1 MNPRAMPAS
10 SKQKRATA
18 TVASAPSTAAQLRA
32 LRGRRRK
39 IYGEA
44 SRLFLEKGYDATSMS
59 DIAQAVNITKAG
71 LYHFVSGKEELLF
84 SLLSVAMDE
93 IMEDVV
99 TPALAVEDPRDRL
112 KVIISNHLRSIG
124 RTTRRRANPLT
135 MLADEPA
142 GLGPE
147 NRRLIDERK
156 RAYHGLIR
164 DTIEAL
170 RQRGDAPASLD
181 PGVAAHC
188 ILGMILW
195 MVRWRRP
202 GGRLELDHIV
212 DQIVTLALASV
223 SGANAP
229 TAVRCPGM
237 TARPRA
243 MAGAFD

>member
-1 MNPRAMPAS
+1 MNPRATPAS
-10 SKQKRATA
+10 SKQKRTI
-18 TVASAPSTAAQLRA
+18 ASAAGAPSTAAELRA

-39 IYGEA
+39 IYDEA
-44 SRLFLEKGYDATSMS
+44 SRLFLQKGYDATSMS

-93 IMEDVV
+93 ITEDVV
-99 TPALAVEDPRDRL
+99 TPALEVEDPRDRL
-112 KVIISNHLRSIG
+112 KVIITNHLRSIG

-170 RQRGDAPASLD
+170 RRRGDAPASLD

-212 DQIVTLALASV
+212 DQIVTFALATV
-223 SGANAP
+223 TGVNGPKA
-229 TAVRCPGM
+229 
-237 TARPRA
+237 ARSPRA
-243 MAGAFD
+243 TGRPAAKAGLA